1 MYQNISKLK
10 HRQKISVTGDR
21 ASVSCLHTPILPR
34 WDAILHMKAFLSYL
48 GRPSHGRDY
57 LHRKSNWQFWVGCGH
72 WDHLCQTISLI
83 FPCYSY
89 VTGHAPPVCLLQTR
103 EHPWGWA
110 LQREMCWQASLTVG
124 NGIIQWV
131 MVAIGHRIPGSP
143 FLFNQKYHHL
153 VHLICFSFVNSDL
166 SVIPEGEILEQIR
179 ESPFLSDLKRM
190 FLWLDLECGKKFC
203 TSSQGFLFICIGFLL
218 IFRKFACS
226 STKMRIRGQQLFTV
240 FELKNLTQEIS
251 FTWSLHLSISTCR
264 KRSMNNNCHFRVAPL
279 QLFIWLCV
287 FPEAHVIGSDTK
299 NQIAGF

>member
-1 MYQNISKLK
+1 MSIMRSRVLDCIAVFWVLHFPLLQR
-10 HRQKISVTGDR
+10 RQQLLWSQAQGRKRSGERKMCNLEENTVKWAQR
-21 ASVSCLHTPILPR
+21 F
-34 WDAILHMKAFLSYL
+34 FLSFL
-48 GRPSHGRDY
+48 ALQS
-57 LHRKSNWQFWVGCGH
+57 
-72 WDHLCQTISLI
+72 ISLI

-143 FLFNQKYHHL
+143 FFFNQKYHHL
-153 VHLICFSFVNSDL
+153 VHLICFSFVNSDF

-226 STKMRIRGQQLFTV
+226 STKMCIRGQQLFTV